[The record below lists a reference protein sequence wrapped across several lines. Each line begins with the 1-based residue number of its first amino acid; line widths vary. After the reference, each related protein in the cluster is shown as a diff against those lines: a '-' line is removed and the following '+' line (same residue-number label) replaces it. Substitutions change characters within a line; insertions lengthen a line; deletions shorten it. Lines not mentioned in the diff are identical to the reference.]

1 MINRERCEFFPTSKK
16 KLEVKKKMCNTCSCE
31 NEVKCSVV
39 GMVSI
44 GFCCPMCVQYE
55 ETRECVKEKV
65 GIKPAK
71 SASIS
76 RIQLLTH

>member
-1 MINRERCEFFPTSKK
+1 
-16 KLEVKKKMCNTCSCE
+16 MCNTCSCE

-39 GMVSI
+39 GTVSI
-44 GFCCPMCVQYE
+44 GFCCPMCVQHE
-55 ETRECVKEKV
+55 ETHECIKEKV
-65 GIKPAK
+65 GINRAK